1 MRERIPALLSLQ
13 DLAINTIVKNIGGY
27 RDLIQKTLSPPTRK
41 IVFDRAM
48 ERIKDIGEDK
58 VWAALPYLDQHRTTE
73 SFSSEDFA
81 GIFRLQGKILQI
93 PKGRISMEEFLQY
106 LVEFVP
112 NLKQLEIQGPRK
124 TFVDKILYKK
134 IELEPLATDLILKME
149 NLTHISM
156 DDVRIKFSGF
166 LRVCEE
172 NQNLQSIQAQNI
184 LIDIQPLNSIK
195 NILKKHDSKFDQQ
208 EYDLQKFPKKI
219 GIAFKKTS
227 DQEHYRE
234 AKLTLPNDFLDQI
247 PSGVTKLEVIF
258 ILTCC
263 GTINSIFFTNTDFF
277 PKTCRH
283 TEREELFAAHPE
295 KRRRKCEISFPPS
308 YKARIEYHV
317 QTYL

>member
-247 PSGVTKLEVIF
+247 PSGVTKLE
-258 ILTCC
+258 
-263 GTINSIFFTNTDFF
+263 
-277 PKTCRH
+277 
-283 TEREELFAAHPE
+283 
-295 KRRRKCEISFPPS
+295 
-308 YKARIEYHV
+308 
-317 QTYL
+317 TY